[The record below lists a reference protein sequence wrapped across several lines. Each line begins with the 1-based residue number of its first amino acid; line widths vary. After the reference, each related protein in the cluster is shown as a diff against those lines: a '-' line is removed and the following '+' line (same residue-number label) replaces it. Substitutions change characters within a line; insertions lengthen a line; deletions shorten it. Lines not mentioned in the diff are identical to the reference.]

1 MQIEQTIF
9 RDAPQKIS
17 GRLRKLFEQAPQ
29 VPLEPV
35 LLHQQPVEQRQ
46 LFIQRAIDD
55 GRQVFAQLLPVNGD
69 GYRVNIHATV
79 KKLANDLFLFQTH
92 NLSYVVRFTQINYIA
107 SL

>member
-17 GRLRKLFEQAPQ
+17 GRLRKLFDQAPQ
-29 VPLEPV
+29 APLEPA
-35 LLHQQPVEQRQ
+35 LLTQQPVQQRQ
-46 LFIQRAIDD
+46 MFIQRAIDD

-69 GYRVNIHATV
+69 GHRVDVHATV
-79 KKLANDLFLFQTH
+79 KKIANDRFLFQNH